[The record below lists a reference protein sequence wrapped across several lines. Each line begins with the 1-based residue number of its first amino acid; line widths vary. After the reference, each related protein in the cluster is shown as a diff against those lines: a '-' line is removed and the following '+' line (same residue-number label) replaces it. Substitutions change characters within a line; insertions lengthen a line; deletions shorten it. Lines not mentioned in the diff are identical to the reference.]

1 MNIPTVSLL
10 GTVPSMGQPS
20 RERETERDRERWG
33 RVLGTLHEEGA
44 PASLHGRVSN
54 PSRPVPLWGQHS
66 WLWPWQE
73 VADVQCF
80 RSLEPRSWVLWK
92 GQILESLWCW
102 WWCNTLS
109 CYRTELCSCGV
120 GSLCIRPKACKQS
133 VHKLTWL
140 ESVRKNTSF
149 ISALTLC
156 SPRAALSV
164 RTITKVLKHADGY
177 RRPRLPMPCSPV
189 NWVVLRSTLVP

>member
-20 RERETERDRERWG
+20 KEREREMGG
-33 RVLGTLHEEGA
+33 RCWALCVRRGLLR
-44 PASLHGRVSN
+44 ASTATCRRLN

-73 VADVQCF
+73 VADVECF

-92 GQILESLWCW
+92 GQILGSLWCW

-109 CYRTELCSCGV
+109 CHRTELCSCGV

-133 VHKLTWL
+133 VRELTWSEL
-140 ESVRKNTSF
+140 VRKNTSF
-149 ISALTLC
+149 ISALTFC

-164 RTITKVLKHADGY
+164 RTVREVLKHADGH
-177 RRPRLPMPCSPV
+177 RRP
-189 NWVVLRSTLVP
+189 VVL